1 MHDAPQPHAD
11 SVTEPLG
18 DTVLQSETLES
29 IQSAVNYHRW
39 LTSLAAPDLGDHP
52 IELGSGLGDYA
63 QAWLDSG
70 VPRITVTE
78 LDRSRLAYLRIPV
91 RP

>member
-39 LTSLAAPDLGDHP
+39 LTSLAAPDLG
-52 IELGSGLGDYA
+52 GSIRSN
-63 QAWLDSG
+63 WG
-70 VPRITVTE
+70 VASEITRRRGSTAG
-78 LDRSRLAYLRIPV
+78 SHS
-91 RP
+91 